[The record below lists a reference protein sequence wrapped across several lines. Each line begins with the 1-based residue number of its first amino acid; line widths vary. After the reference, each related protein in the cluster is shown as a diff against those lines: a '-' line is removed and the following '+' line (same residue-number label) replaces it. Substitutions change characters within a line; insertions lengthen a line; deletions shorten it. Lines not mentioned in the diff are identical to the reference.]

1 MSNTRT
7 DMSKSVSFD
16 AESEEGEEEEESGGQ
31 SLVSESQ
38 DNQENDE
45 NEEEDGDYEE
55 NPSKDD
61 DESEESSESS
71 YSKNRRRSSRNQLKK
86 NYKEDSSE
94 TMSELPRKSSP
105 RLKKNIPANSSDDE
119 SEITTKK
126 GRKLT
131 SGELGEDEHIRYHVL
146 SESKD
151 ILKPF
156 ITEKIYNK
164 LEEASEEDDSELPE
178 VVPMTKQPSTIIN
191 CQIRSYQQEG
201 INFLIRN
208 YYQRTN
214 CILADEM

>member
-1 MSNTRT
+1 MMSNRRT
-7 DMSKSVSFD
+7 DQSKSVSF
-16 AESEEGEEEEESGGQ
+16 EMEEEEDSKEQ

-38 DNQENDE
+38 DNREDND

-71 YSKNRRRSSRNQLKK
+71 SSKNRRRSSRIHIKK
-86 NYKEDSSE
+86 NYTEDSSE
-94 TMSELPRKSSP
+94 TMSEMPRKSSP
-105 RLKKNIPANSSDDE
+105 RLKKSLPANSSDDE
-119 SEITTKK
+119 NEITTKK
-126 GRKLT
+126 GKKIT
-131 SGELGEDEHIRYHVL
+131 SAELAEDEHIRYHVL

-156 ITEKIYNK
+156 ITEKIFNK
-164 LEEASEEDDSELPE
+164 LEEASEDEDGELPE